1 MIDTVSSGRAA
12 AVPWRG
18 RGEPAYPAHA
28 PFDPSEAFPEFP
40 RLALAKEPNPVFS
53 MVREALHAL
62 SLDEGRFGTDA
73 WNPLGGFAAPGAT
86 ILVKPNWVLHR
97 NEGGGGMEE
106 MVTHPSVIR
115 AVLEYVFLARPKRV
129 VLGDAPLQGCD
140 FAALMATEGLDEVVE
155 TFRARGLPLEVVDFR
170 RTVSEERLTGAGKE
184 RRVSEG
190 ARGLEHY
197 VEPDLGAASFLEPV
211 SAGADAFRVT
221 MYDPAK
227 LPTHHAPGRHRYLM
241 AREAFEADLVVNLPK
256 LKAHKKAGLTC
267 CLKNLIGLN
276 GMKEYLPHHR
286 CGAKGDSHPVRSP
299 LADALEK
306 ALDAIN
312 RHRAWPKAYAFAER
326 VIYALE
332 RRRQRRLA
340 RRAADRVLAAADE
353 AAELEG
359 NWWGNDTIWRTCLD
373 LNRALLYADR
383 DGVLRDA
390 PQRRE
395 LSIVDAVVAGQG
407 DGPLAPEALATGA
420 ILAAV
425 NPVAGDWMAA
435 RVFGWE
441 PEKIPL
447 LAHFR
452 EAAKWPLFTGVMP
465 ESPAW
470 NRFPAARPPRGWLG
484 KVERD
489 REKER

>member
-1 MIDTVSSGRAA
+1 MIDMVSSSLAV

-18 RGEPAYPAHA
+18 AGSPGYPARA
-28 PFDPSEAFPEFP
+28 PFAPSEAFPEFP
-40 RLALAKEPNPVFS
+40 RLVPSDEPNPVFA
-53 MVREALHAL
+53 MVREALFSLGLDHA
-62 SLDEGRFGTDA
+62 RFGTEA
-73 WNPLGGFAAPGAT
+73 WNPFGDFAAPGAT

-106 MVTHPSVIR
+106 MITHPAVIR
-115 AVLEYVFLARPKRV
+115 AVLEYVFLAWPKRV

-140 FAALMATEGLDEVVE
+140 FAKLLATEGLSEVIE
-155 TFRARGLPLEVVDFR
+155 EFRARGLPLEVVDFR
-170 RTVSEERLTGAGKE
+170 RTVSCETASGVGKV
-184 RRVSEG
+184 RRVAEG

-197 VEPDLGAASFLEPV
+197 VEPDLGADSFLEPL
-211 SAGADAFRVT
+211 SGGADTFRVT

-227 LPTHHAPGRHRYLM
+227 LPTHHARGRHRYLM
-241 AREAFEADLVVNLPK
+241 AREAFEANLVVNLPK

-286 CGAKGDSHPVRSP
+286 CGAEGDSHPVRSRF
-299 LADALEK
+299 ADALEK

-312 RHRAWPKAYAFAER
+312 RHRSRPRTYAFLER

-332 RRRQRRLA
+332 RRRQRALF
-340 RRAADRVLAAADE
+340 RRAADRALAAADE

-373 LNRALLYADR
+373 LNRALLYADAN
-383 DGVLRDA
+383 GVLRDT

-395 LSIVDAVVAGQG
+395 ISIVDAVVAGQG

-425 NPVAGDWMAA
+425 NPVVGDWMAA

-452 EAAKWPLFTGVMP
+452 EAGKWPLFTGDLP
-465 ESPAW
+465 GADDW
-470 NRFPAARPPRGWLG
+470 DRFPAARPPRGWKG
-484 KVERD
+484 HVERT
-489 REKER
+489 EGERA